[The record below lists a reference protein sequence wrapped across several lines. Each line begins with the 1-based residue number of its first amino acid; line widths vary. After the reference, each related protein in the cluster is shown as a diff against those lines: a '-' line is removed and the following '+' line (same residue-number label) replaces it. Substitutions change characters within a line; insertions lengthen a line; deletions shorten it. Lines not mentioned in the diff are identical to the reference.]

1 MTKRLSSFHALLA
14 VTLLAASSVQA
25 EDLTEFRMKLKAER
39 FRPISVTMS
48 GTQSLVKLPNENW
61 QFQLL
66 ADGSWAGI
74 EETSEFSIQQNKVL
88 PVHFQSDSHFSFFS
102 EKKEITFDH
111 QNSKISIKVDKDQ
124 RTLDLKADVFDPHS
138 YQIHLANQIR
148 EGKDNIEFRVI
159 RYKRP
164 LVYSYQVA
172 GEEWLNTAAGK
183 LLTVKVKQVRGV
195 DKKEDYFVWLAKD
208 YGYIPIQF
216 EHYKKDKIIDRIKM
230 ISGTFDGNP
239 IQGSQ

>member
-1 MTKRLSSFHALLA
+1 MPIIIILT
-14 VTLLAASSVQA
+14 ASSAQA
-25 EDLTEFRMKLKAER
+25 EGLTEFRMKLKAER

-61 QFQLL
+61 QFQLM

-74 EETSEFSIQQNKVL
+74 EETSEFSVQQNQVL

-102 EKKEITFDH
+102 EKKEITFDR
-111 QNSKISIKVDKDQ
+111 QNNKISITVDKDQ
-124 RTLDLKADVFDPHS
+124 RTLDLKAAVFDPHS

-148 EGKDNIEFRVI
+148 EGKSDIEFQVI

-164 LVYSYQVA
+164 LIYSYQVV
-172 GEEWLNTAAGK
+172 GEEWLNTATGK
-183 LLTVKVKQVRGV
+183 LLTVKVRQVRGV

-216 EHYKKDKIIDRIKM
+216 EHYKKDKIIDRIEM
-230 ISGTFDGNP
+230 ISGTFDGKP
-239 IQGSQ
+239 IQGSR